1 MKSSALAMLIIGIVM
16 KHDDK
21 MTGEYVHNVYALL
34 YFKGVNFLDI
44 VEAMYLIFIIV
55 GTLSAIL
62 CLLKLSDV
70 FKSLQYEWKNKCVS
84 IVLLVINKLYSN

>member
-1 MKSSALAMLIIGIVM
+1 MLIIGIVM